1 MESGGT
7 GVSEDKPAMDPD
19 TVMTDP
25 PGEVDA
31 AKVVQ
36 PVVDGEEAAELDPIN
51 RPDDPRAGYQR

>member
-1 MESGGT
+1 M
-7 GVSEDKPAMDPD
+7 SEDNVPMDPD
-19 TVMTDP
+19 TVMTDPP

-36 PVVDGEEAAELDPIN
+36 PVIAGDEAAELDPTT